1 MRGTLKKTSAAL
13 GTLLTALLLVA
24 ATAFSADDKTSY
36 FPSMP
41 DEPFE
46 STANIDPQTT
56 VFLYL
61 GEAADENLRRIYA
74 EYNKEIVDKA
84 ADSFYRYLGE
94 EEVEWRELL
103 KAAAIEHDVAL
114 SKIEAESKTPEEKA
128 ERVRLFYK
136 RLRVRDSLSLEEKR
150 RRAIERETERY
161 WYKVRGPAPYERAK
175 LRAAQAR
182 WERIERD
189 FWPSVAEK
197 IDWENLNL
205 DGARFDFRPE
215 VADVDDYEDLY
226 NGFWDKFGD
235 PYPVS
240 GRTLC
245 WGIPATLEQL
255 SQTKSWREKTLRDAE
270 FYRVFADAS
279 FAGWTLEDCRFLANQ
294 YNQGATEF
302 DSNDG
307 TGLQPELRVPGDLW
321 RSSGKIGSKSDKIV
335 GYDACDFTDA
345 TLRNVYFDRTATITF
360 AQFAA
365 TRSYKEDEIIAEFG
379 FMLAGWDFSGKNVG
393 DLFFETGMYEPERSA
408 IRRKGGKTGWAS
420 LKLDGAR
427 FEPRGDRTYFKSL
440 PDELWRSSRRFRE
453 KDLSGATFDVELN
466 GGDFSGFDLTGA
478 TMRLTS
484 PPLKLR
490 LDGATIRG
498 LKVVDLDR
506 RNNFIGAIDAETL
519 RTTKSWQDK
528 DLRDVDF
535 TEMFNFDGID
545 DLRGFDLRGARF
557 AFQAQTSEMEKIDL
571 TGAKIDGCEFVKKGF
586 PTLRQR
592 ITTETW
598 RVGRFG
604 LLRDGKTPII
614 LPGAFADWE
623 KFTRSPEFAAKDL
636 TGKNLLCPNMIG
648 RDLSG
653 FNLTNSWICAPSLD
667 AVDFTDATLDWAT
680 LTQSE
685 TADGERRRVFLRAEG
700 LKTSKNYRTKNF
712 RGVRIRGAV
721 DWSGFDFA
729 GIDWTDA
736 VVVAESTRGDGAG
749 FADGASFDDAEIG
762 GARFEPPL
770 SATQIRSTRTFKE
783 GRFDFAAL
791 EKEAENDESARR
803 LLAELRPDSDA
814 ASPTENAD

>member
-1 MRGTLKKTSAAL
+1 
-13 GTLLTALLLVA
+13 
-24 ATAFSADDKTSY
+24 
-36 FPSMP
+36 
-41 DEPFE
+41 
-46 STANIDPQTT
+46 
-56 VFLYL
+56 
-61 GEAADENLRRIYA
+61 
-74 EYNKEIVDKA
+74 
-84 ADSFYRYLGE
+84 
-94 EEVEWRELL
+94 
-103 KAAAIEHDVAL
+103 
-114 SKIEAESKTPEEKA
+114 
-128 ERVRLFYK
+128 
-136 RLRVRDSLSLEEKR
+136 
-150 RRAIERETERY
+150 
-161 WYKVRGPAPYERAK
+161 
-175 LRAAQAR
+175 
-182 WERIERD
+182 
-189 FWPSVAEK
+189 K

-215 VADVDDYEDLY
+215 VADVHDYEDLY
-226 NGFWDKFGD
+226 GGVWDKFGD
-235 PYPVS
+235 PYPVN
-240 GRTLC
+240 GNTLC
-245 WGIPATLEQL
+245 WGIPATLEEL
-255 SQTKSWREKTLRDAE
+255 KRSKSWREKTLRDAE

-302 DSNDG
+302 DYFNAG
-307 TGLQPELRVPGDLW
+307 ELRVPGDLW
-321 RSSGKIGSKSDKIV
+321 RSSGKIGRKSDKIV
-335 GYDACDFTDA
+335 GYDACDFADA
-345 TLRNVYFDRTATITF
+345 TLRNVYFDRAATITF
-360 AQFAA
+360 EQFAA
-365 TRSYKEDEIIAEFG
+365 TRSYKEDEIIAKFG
-379 FMLAGWDFSGKNVG
+379 FTIAGWDFSGKNVG
-393 DLFFETGMYEPERSA
+393 DLLFETGMYEPERSA

-506 RNNFIGAIDAETL
+506 RNNFIGAIGAETL

-614 LPGAFADWE
+614 LPGEFADWE
-623 KFTRSPEFAAKDL
+623 KFARSPEFAAKDL

-749 FADGASFDDAEIG
+749 FADGASFDDAEIV

-770 SATQIRSTRTFKE
+770 SAAQIRSTRTFKE

-791 EKEAENDESARR
+791 KKQAENDENARR

-814 ASPTENAD
+814 ASPTENVD

>member
-1 MRGTLKKTSAAL
+1 MFKTLKKASAAL
-13 GTLLTALLLVA
+13 GAILTALLWSA
-24 ATAFSADDKTSY
+24 TTAFGADGGTAY
-36 FPSMP
+36 FPFLP
-41 DEPFE
+41 DVPFE
-46 STANIDPQTT
+46 STANIDPKTT

-61 GEAADENLRRIYA
+61 GECADENLRRIYA
-74 EYNKEIVDKA
+74 EYNKEIA
-84 ADSFYRYLGE
+84 ESGSPFYQYLDE
-94 EEVEWRELL
+94 EAVEWKEIV
-103 KAAAIEHDVAL
+103 KAAAIEHDVAFG
-114 SKIEAESKTPEEKA
+114 KIEAESKTPEEKE

-136 RLRVRDSLSLEEKR
+136 RLRVPASLSLEEKR
-150 RRAIERETERY
+150 RLAIEFETERY
-161 WYKVRGPAPYERAK
+161 WSKVRGPSPYMRAE
-175 LRAAQAR
+175 LRVAQER
-182 WERIERD
+182 WERIERE
-189 FWPSVAEK
+189 FWPSVVEK

-215 VADVDDYEDLY
+215 VSDVDDYEDLY
-226 NGFWDKFGD
+226 GGLWDKFGE
-235 PYPVS
+235 PYPVG

-245 WGIPATLEQL
+245 WGIPATLEEL
-255 SQTKSWREKTLRDAE
+255 RRTKSWRDKTLRAAE

-307 TGLQPELRVPGDLW
+307 TGIPPELRVPGDLW

-335 GYDACDFTDA
+335 GYDACDFADA
-345 TLRNVYFDRTATITF
+345 TLRNVYFDRTATISF
-360 AQFAA
+360 EQFAA
-365 TRSYKEDEIIAEFG
+365 TRSFKEDEIIAKFG
-379 FMLAGWDFSGKNVG
+379 FTIAGWDFSGKNVG
-393 DLFFETGMYEPERSA
+393 DLFFEMGMYEPELSA

-427 FEPRGDRTYFKSL
+427 FDPRGARAYSRRL
-440 PDELWRSSRRFRE
+440 PDSLWRSSRRFRE

-498 LKVVDLDR
+498 LRVVDLDGSD
-506 RNNFIGAIDAETL
+506 NFIGAIGVETL
-519 RTTKSWQDK
+519 RASKSWQDR

-535 TEMFNFDGID
+535 NRIFDFSKVD

-571 TGAKIDGCEFVKKGF
+571 TGAKIDGCKFVKKGF
-586 PTLRQR
+586 PTSRQR
-592 ITTETW
+592 KTTETW
-598 RVGRFG
+598 RVGRFD
-604 LLRDGKTPII
+604 LVRDGKTPI
-614 LPGAFADWE
+614 LPGEFADWE
-623 KFTRSPEFAAKDL
+623 KFARSPEFAAKDL
-636 TGKNLLCPNMIG
+636 TGKNLLCPNMVG

-653 FNLTNSWICAPSLD
+653 FNLTNSWVCALSLD

-680 LTQSE
+680 LAQGE
-685 TADGERRRVFLRAEG
+685 TADGERRSVFLRAEG

-721 DWSGFDFA
+721 DWAGFDFA

-736 VVVAESTRGDGAG
+736 VVVSESESGDDG
-749 FADGASFDDAEIG
+749 FAAGASFDDAEIG

-791 EKEAENDESARR
+791 EKQAERDENARR
-803 LLAELRPDSDA
+803 LLAELRPDSDV